1 MTDWRNPKEVEQWKD
16 NFFKLQEE
24 QLKQTNDRL
33 VNMLDQKL
41 KQVQE
46 KEVVVAGD
54 LNKVK
59 LLASKIQEREKT
71 VVKTELSLRE
81 R

>member
-1 MTDWRNPKEVEQWKD
+1 
-16 NFFKLQEE
+16 
-24 QLKQTNDRL
+24 
-33 VNMLDQKL
+33 MLDQKL

-59 LLASKIQEREKT
+59 LLASKIQEREKA